1 MREKGR
7 VDGCYKNE
15 THHSF
20 ETGRIRSATEQV
32 MDTSKKSFRIA
43 VVLSVIWEL
52 CLLAIAA
59 ENSSPSPFDDVYSL
73 QTHIFI
79 TYMAIGSLPLV
90 LLWGWKWIRTGR

>member
-1 MREKGR
+1 MKQREQ
-7 VDGCYKNE
+7 D
-15 THHSF
+15 
-20 ETGRIRSATEQV
+20 

-59 ENSSPSPFDDVYSL
+59 DNSSPSPFDDVYSL

-79 TYMAIGSLPLV
+79 AHMAMGSLPLV
-90 LLWGWKWIRTGR
+90 VLWGLKWIRAGR

>member
-1 MREKGR
+1 VRREELMGVTRMKHITPLRQGES
-7 VDGCYKNE
+7 GQQQ
-15 THHSF
+15 
-20 ETGRIRSATEQV
+20 EQV